1 MDGILFE
8 IGGELKLVGEIS
20 DVDLTVE
27 DDSEVLLISDSIE
40 LELEAETVDWNI
52 EELIPRGYRNAAVLR
67 KDGYLSPANAADFQ
81 AYDATDIYKEVWDEF
96 KSKV

>member
-1 MDGILFE
+1 MDGIFFE
-8 IGGELKLVGEIS
+8 INGELKPVGEIS
-20 DVDLTVE
+20 DINLTVE
-27 DDSEVLLISDSIE
+27 DDSEVLLSSEPI
-40 LELEAETVDWNI
+40 ELEAEAVDWKI